1 MTEPAPAVISGE
13 VQPFELSRR
22 QVGWTLSAHFL
33 SSASIG
39 VAIGGIVPLIS
50 VTLEARGVDTVI
62 IGVNSAMTSI
72 GVILAAPFVPS
83 IVRALGAG
91 WAIVAG
97 LIFATLATIG
107 LGLVDELWVWLLL
120 RLLMGVGVVTHWVV
134 SETWMQAIVSERRRG
149 LVMSVY
155 VTSIAAGFASG
166 PVVLSF
172 TGTAGLLPFIVFATM
187 IGLTALPMI
196 PIRHLVPPLA
206 LNERGSALRL
216 LRQAPTIATAA
227 LAVGL
232 VDAAFFTF
240 LPLYGLRVGVPKEE
254 ALLLLTAVLGGN
266 VLLQIPLGWLADKV
280 SRRGLLI
287 GLAAICVAGPVITA
301 PFILSGS
308 WIMYPL
314 GVIWGGAAFGIY
326 TVGVTMLGE
335 RYRGGELASANAAFV
350 VCFEIANITG
360 PPVAGLA
367 MELWA
372 PHGLMAYMTIVSA
385 GFLLLA
391 IFRGAQRAVQSGS

>member
-1 MTEPAPAVISGE
+1 MTEPSATVIAGAIR
-13 VQPFELSRR
+13 PFELTRR
-22 QVGWTLSAHFL
+22 QIGWTLSAHFL

-50 VTLEARGVDTVI
+50 VTLEAREVDTVI

-91 WAIVAG
+91 WAIVSG
-97 LIFATLATIG
+97 LLFATLATLG

-134 SETWMQAIVSERRRG
+134 SETWMQEIVSERRRG

-172 TGTAGLLPFIVFATM
+172 TGTEGFLPFIVFATM

-216 LRQAPTIATAA
+216 MRQAPTIATAA

-287 GLAAICVAGPVITA
+287 GLAAICVAGPVVTA

-335 RYRGGELASANAAFV
+335 RYRGGELASANTAFV

-360 PPVAGLA
+360 PPVAGAA

-372 PHGLMAYMTIVSA
+372 PHGLMVYMTVVA
-385 GFLLLA
+385 GGFLLLA
-391 IFRGAQRAVQSGS
+391 IFRGAQRAAQSIS

>member
-1 MTEPAPAVISGE
+1 MTEPSATVIAGAIR
-13 VQPFELSRR
+13 PFELTRR
-22 QVGWTLSAHFL
+22 QIGWTLSAHFL

-50 VTLEARGVDTVI
+50 VTLEAREVDTVI

-91 WAIVAG
+91 WAIVSG
-97 LIFATLATIG
+97 LLFATLATLG

-134 SETWMQAIVSERRRG
+134 SETWMQEIVSERRRG

-172 TGTAGLLPFIVFATM
+172 TGTEGFLPFIVFATM

-216 LRQAPTIATAA
+216 MRQAPTIATAA
-227 LAVGL
+227 LAPASCQTESNYLLSHPPTRSTELRSGMIARGTPPHHIAL
-232 VDAAFFTF
+232 PAAPSYPTTLTHSNQPCVD
-240 LPLYGLRVGVPKEE
+240 
-254 ALLLLTAVLGGN
+254 
-266 VLLQIPLGWLADKV
+266 
-280 SRRGLLI
+280 RGPI
-287 GLAAICVAGPVITA
+287 
-301 PFILSGS
+301 
-308 WIMYPL
+308 
-314 GVIWGGAAFGIY
+314 
-326 TVGVTMLGE
+326 
-335 RYRGGELASANAAFV
+335 
-350 VCFEIANITG
+350 
-360 PPVAGLA
+360 
-367 MELWA
+367 
-372 PHGLMAYMTIVSA
+372 
-385 GFLLLA
+385 
-391 IFRGAQRAVQSGS
+391 